1 MRTGYSPGPD
11 GCALENFPQ
20 TGRGVILFSVKILM
34 RWACCL
40 GIWWPFLSG
49 ADDGLRP
56 SFEGEKF
63 VYVDSSGGKALPGGW
78 DWAWPFTEER
88 AGVRRGSRWAL
99 MDSLGRRVGEARF
112 DWVGLFNEG
121 LAPARQGSKWGY
133 LNREGNWAIAPF
145 YSDARPFRQGVAAV
159 QVGGTPNVVSKIDQL
174 PGLPEFYSKLSKK
187 IDFQVPASSGG
198 KWAMINPKDQY
209 LVPPKYEVILEASQ
223 DLVLFQEQGA
233 WGYLNL
239 RGEVAIP
246 AQYLKASSFREGLA
260 EVTLMNCRK
269 GKIDRHGQ
277 WLETAKILGQ
287 EKEDSRAAWVSLPTD
302 SSGGSAVSANNP

>member
-1 MRTGYSPGPD
+1 MKTR
-11 GCALENFPQ
+11 LNFLCL
-20 TGRGVILFSVKILM
+20 ILVFH
-34 RWACCL
+34 
-40 GIWWPFLSG
+40 PFLGG
-49 ADDGLRP
+49 ADGGPTPAFQDD
-56 SFEGEKF
+56 KF
-63 VYVDSSGGKALPGGW
+63 VFVDSCKVKTFPGEW
-78 DWAWPFTEER
+78 DWAWPFSEER
-88 AGVRRGSRWAL
+88 AGVRRGPRWSL
-99 MDSLGRRVGEARF
+99 LDTLGRKVGEAKF
-112 DWVGLFNEG
+112 DWVGLFSDG
-121 LAPARQGSKWGY
+121 LAPARHGDKWGY
-133 LNREGNWAIAPF
+133 LNRQGQWAIAPF

-159 QVGGTPNVVSKIDQL
+159 QVGGTPNVVSKVDQL

-287 EKEDSRAAWVSLPTD
+287 EKEESRAAWVSLPADT
-302 SSGGSAVSANNP
+302 SGGSAVSANNP